1 MEGPA
6 GSASAYGRDIKHQTV
21 AVSGIMV
28 GRPKI
33 ERYRANMLRLEE
45 IFFGENGFSHWS
57 SDHFVVFLPGQR

>member
-6 GSASAYGRDIKHQTV
+6 GSASAYGRDIKHHQTV

-33 ERYRANMLRLEE
+33 GRYRANMLRLEE
-45 IFFGENGFSHWS
+45 SLGEKGFPLWS
-57 SDHFVVFLPGQR
+57 SDHFVVFLTGHR